1 MRCATE
7 RSLACVLLVYATRG
21 QLAEHPR
28 ILHATPCERTVLA
41 ARRSAAAI
49 PFNESELAVLEATA
63 VRSAAR
69 YEGDSLEV
77 FAHLP
82 HSGGTA
88 WSWRL
93 AATFPVT
100 EIAPGSGFSRGYERN
115 HTPPDD
121 CFSEVAGVFD
131 LRRKTLTVWKRNPKA
146 HEPDAVFSLW

>member
-1 MRCATE
+1 MCDKKV
-7 RSLACVLLVYATRG
+7 LACVLLVYATRG

-28 ILHATPCERTVLA
+28 LLHATPCERKVIA
-41 ARRSAAAI
+41 ARRAAAAI

-69 YEGDSLEV
+69 YERDSLEV

-93 AATFPVT
+93 AATFPVP
-100 EIAPGSGFSRGYERN
+100 EIAPGSGFSRGY
-115 HTPPDD
+115 
-121 CFSEVAGVFD
+121 
-131 LRRKTLTVWKRNPKA
+131 
-146 HEPDAVFSLW
+146 